1 MLQCAHC
8 SVEIPDYLVGTL
20 DYLSETCSSGC
31 DGEGRFDVRCPSC
44 GGIVATFDLP
54 LGYSAR
60 ELAEKLSLPM
70 YSAMD
75 TEVWPDS
82 FTPLP
87 STDLS
92 EYDFE
97 VEYEGQRVTATVL
110 RVNPTGSG
118 RVFGPYPCDVPP
130 AVRTRLRRVMEA
142 YCRLDDEV
150 ASMGDDSEATSKTL
164 AAYEATRLYVAG
176 LFASPAG
183 AGEGE

>member
-8 SVEIPDYLVGTL
+8 SVEIPDQIVGTL
-20 DYLSETCSSGC
+20 DYLSEPCTSGC

-44 GGIVATFDLP
+44 SGIIATFDLP

-60 ELAEKLSLPM
+60 ELAEKLSLPI
-70 YSAMD
+70 YSAGD

-110 RVNPTGSG
+110 RANPTNTG
-118 RVFGPYPCDVPP
+118 RIFGPYPHDVPP
-130 AVRTRLRRVMEA
+130 AVRTRLCQVIEA
-142 YCRLDDEV
+142 YQRLDDTV
-150 ASMGDDSEATSKTL
+150 ASLVDDSEASSKSF
-164 AAYEATRLYVAG
+164 AAYEATRLYVAE
-176 LFASPAG
+176 LFASPA
-183 AGEGE
+183 